1 MDDLDAHE
9 EVYPLSRYSPETQLK
24 IKIALFIRD
33 AYMNKTNNNALLNL
47 IRGISAKEI
56 PNNCDKLWNDLNV
69 KFLYKTI
76 IYCSSCSKKLQHIK
90 QRCSNNECQNQMRK
104 INSELILFDVANE
117 IRSITIKNY
126 HLIKWYQENPENGL
140 PYDILFGNFYRT
152 KSSKNCLSLMLSTD
166 SKPLT
171 ISTNSSI

>member
-1 MDDLDAHE
+1 MDGPDAHE
-9 EVYPLSRYSPETQLK
+9 EVYPLSRYSSETQLK
-24 IKIALFIRD
+24 IKIALFIRH
-33 AYMNKTNNNALLNL
+33 AYMNKTNSNTLLNL

-69 KFLYKTI
+69 KFSYKTI
-76 IYCSSCSKKLQHIK
+76 IYCSSCFKKLQHIK

-117 IRSITIKNY
+117 VRSITIKNY
-126 HLIKWYQENPENGL
+126 HLIKWYQENSEN
-140 PYDILFGNFYRT
+140 GNFYRT
-152 KSSKNCLSLMLSTD
+152 KSSKNRFSLILSTD

-171 ISTNSSI
+171 IPTNSSI